1 LTATKSRYADV
12 DREVRKLVRREVPDS
27 SFQVH
32 LTRLSLLIQ
41 RKVQDKELADEMM
54 NEIRL
59 VVDDLHTRINR
70 L

>member
-1 LTATKSRYADV
+1 M
-12 DREVRKLVRREVPDS
+12 RKLIRKDVPDS

-32 LTRLSLLIQ
+32 LTRLSLLIA
-41 RKVQDKELADEMM
+41 RKVKDKRLADEML

-59 VVDDLHTRINR
+59 VVDDLFVRINT